1 MAARDLDKFTEAQ
14 RRALHAE
21 IDCFVFDCD
30 GVLWTGDQA
39 IDGARELLHQ
49 LASSNS
55 SEHADTSSSSS
66 SSSSSSFSSSSS
78 SSCSSSSLAPSTASA
93 AAAAAQAFTSATN
106 RSGSKQ
112 VIFVTNNATKTKTA
126 FEHKFQQLGFPA
138 PRPGT
143 LMSSG
148 IATAAFLARKL
159 KHGDKVY
166 VVGEPGLHDTIRQ
179 TGLQTFGQEHAS
191 LGFKDFV
198 ASNPKRLLSNPDQ
211 VKAVVLSFCGNL
223 SYFNIA
229 YAATLVRY
237 TDVLFLCTNRDQAS
251 PLIPGLLVPGGGAC
265 VAPVVVGSGREPL
278 CMGKPSR
285 DLAQQIAKQCS
296 VDPSRMLMIGDRLN
310 TDMKFGKS
318 IGMRTLLVLSGA
330 TGGEEAWACP
340 DDSDSRP
347 DFIASSVEGLV
358 LKSLNYFGAS
368 DGGNGVDGYAGDV
381 SSAGETAD
389 ESSRPSANK
398 RRRKNRNHRYS
409 NNSFE

>member
-1 MAARDLDKFTEAQ
+1 MSHDEARHLDKFTEAQ

-30 GVLWTGDQA
+30 GVLWAGDHA
-39 IDGARELLHQ
+39 IEGARELLHQ
-49 LASSNS
+49 LSGPPMAPPRPASSPARTAS
-55 SEHADTSSSSS
+55 SRLNMAASSSSPTPS
-66 SSSSSSFSSSSS
+66 SHVASSSF
-78 SSCSSSSLAPSTASA
+78 PA
-93 AAAAAQAFTSATN
+93 AAATTTVPAAI
-106 RSGSKQ
+106 RSISKQ

-148 IATAAFLARKL
+148 IATAAFLTRKL

-179 TGLQTFGQEHAS
+179 AGLQTFGQEHSS

-229 YAATLVRY
+229 YATTLVRY
-237 TDVLFLCTNRDQAS
+237 CAPDVLFLCTNRDQAS
-251 PLIPGLLVPGGGAC
+251 PLVPGLLVPGGGAC

-278 CMGKPSR
+278 CMGKPSK
-285 DLAQQIAKQCS
+285 DLAQQIAEQCG
-296 VDPSRMLMIGDRLN
+296 VHPSRMLMVGDRLN

-318 IGMRTLLVLSGA
+318 VGMRTLLVLSGA
-330 TGGEEAWACP
+330 TSSDEAWACP
-340 DDSDSRP
+340 EESDSCP
-347 DFIASSVEGLV
+347 DFIASSVEELV
-358 LKSLNYFGAS
+358 LKSLNYYGGS
-368 DGGNGVDGYAGDV
+368 DGGSGVEGYAGDV

-389 ESSRPSANK
+389 ESSRPRANK
-398 RRRKNRNHRYS
+398 RRRKDRNRYS
-409 NNSFE
+409 Y